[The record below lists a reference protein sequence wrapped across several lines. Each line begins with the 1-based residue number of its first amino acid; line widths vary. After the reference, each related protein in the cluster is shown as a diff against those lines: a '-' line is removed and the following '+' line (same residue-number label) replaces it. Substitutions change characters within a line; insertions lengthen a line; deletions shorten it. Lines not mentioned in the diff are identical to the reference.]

1 MAHMLDRRGSSHRL
15 IAHLLSMPAKPD
27 FAALGEP
34 RVKASESPKGT
45 DSGNPRTTVLPR
57 SASAEGPGRPRRGSD
72 GGERD
77 KHEKKHSG
85 KKRLSK
91 GASDGL
97 ALSKLVD
104 RDEKKEERDR
114 EERREKEKEERKDK
128 EREERKEKEKEE
140 RKDKE
145 KEERKDKDKEERREK
160 KDKDERKDKDDK
172 KEKKE
177 RDGKGSN

>member
-27 FAALGEP
+27 FASLGEP
-34 RVKASESPKGT
+34 RMKASESPKGT
-45 DSGNPRTTVLPR
+45 DSGNPRTMVLPR

-72 GGERD
+72 GDRD

-114 EERREKEKEERKDK
+114 DERK
-128 EREERKEKEKEE
+128 
-140 RKDKE
+140 
-145 KEERKDKDKEERREK
+145 EK
-160 KDKDERKDKDDK
+160 KDKDERKEKDDK